1 MQRLAEGLAG
11 AAVLVEQAIRHL
23 MAAVIAVLVLLNVAA
38 TVGRYAR
45 WYTWPWADEVLLFTL
60 VWGIGL
66 GLYAVTLRGGH
77 LAMDLVAQRL
87 PARMRDPLQAVV
99 ATASFALIAFV
110 AVQSHAFI
118 QAVAAADMRSMTG
131 EIPMAIPHSGLL
143 AGFLLMLLA
152 LALRAVLA
160 VARVPLPP
168 QRGLVPDAPPQRG
181 E

>member
-1 MQRLAEGLAG
+1 MQRLAAGLAG
-11 AAVLVEQAIRHL
+11 AAVLVERAIRHL
-23 MAAVIAVLVLLNVAA
+23 MAAAIAVLVLLNVAA

-77 LAMDLVAQRL
+77 LAMDIVAQRL
-87 PARMRDPLQAVV
+87 PARVRHPLQAVV
-99 ATASFALIAFV
+99 AMASFALIAFV
-110 AVQSHAFI
+110 AAQSRAFI
-118 QAVAAADMRSMTG
+118 EAVAAAGMRSMSG

-152 LALRAVLA
+152 LALRAIAA

-168 QRGLVPDAPPQRG
+168 QGALVPDVPQRRG